1 MQKIVVISDSFKG
14 TLSSRSIAALA
25 ETVIHEVYPDCQ
37 VVGLPVADGGEGTV
51 SCFHEI
57 LGGTLVTETVHGP
70 WGEPLRA
77 SYVQIGSTAVIETAS
92 AAGLPLVGTR
102 KDPSHTTTFGVGQL
116 MRHAAEHGARKI
128 ILGLGGSAT
137 NDGGCGAAAA
147 LGVKFYGDDG
157 AEFCPVG
164 ATLRHI
170 RRIDI
175 SAAAERLRGITVEA
189 MCDID
194 NPLCGERGAAA
205 VFAPQKGADAS
216 IVEQLEQ
223 GLRHLA
229 ELVEADLGV
238 SMLNLPGAGAAG
250 GFGGGATAFFG
261 AALRPGIDVVLDA
274 VSFEARIADADFIIT
289 GEGKLDGQSLGGKVP
304 IGIARR
310 AKRLNIPLIAIV
322 GVVGEDIRAVYQEG
336 ITAVFPT
343 NRTGRP
349 FEEIASRSA
358 EDYRQ
363 TLSDLMHM
371 LHLFVP

>member
-1 MQKIVVISDSFKG
+1 
-14 TLSSRSIAALA
+14 
-25 ETVIHEVYPDCQ
+25 
-37 VVGLPVADGGEGTV
+37 
-51 SCFHEI
+51 
-57 LGGTLVTETVHGP
+57 
-70 WGEPLRA
+70 
-77 SYVQIGSTAVIETAS
+77 
-92 AAGLPLVGTR
+92 
-102 KDPSHTTTFGVGQL
+102 
-116 MRHAAEHGARKI
+116 
-128 ILGLGGSAT
+128 
-137 NDGGCGAAAA
+137 
-147 LGVKFYGDDG
+147 
-157 AEFCPVG
+157 
-164 ATLRHI
+164 
-170 RRIDI
+170 
-175 SAAAERLRGITVEA
+175 

-216 IVEQLEQ
+216 MVEQLEQ